1 MTSMKPAD
9 AIRMVLDEFNYAG
22 YLAETCKTREELDSR
37 KENIDEM
44 IFSASFKDT
53 LADYLEEVAL
63 VNEDRE
69 DEKDDKN
76 GVGLS
81 TIHASKGL
89 EYGLA
94 FIVGLEEEIFPHWR
108 SLTSEAEI
116 EEERRLMYVALT
128 RAETYLFMTSAR
140 ERRNRRSRK
149 SRFLWELK
157 EAL

>member
-1 MTSMKPAD
+1 M
-9 AIRMVLDEFNYAG
+9 
-22 YLAETCKTREELDSR
+22 
-37 KENIDEM
+37 
-44 IFSASFKDT
+44 
-53 LADYLEEVAL
+53 
-63 VNEDRE
+63 
-69 DEKDDKN
+69 
-76 GVGLS
+76 
-81 TIHASKGL
+81 
-89 EYGLA
+89 
-94 FIVGLEEEIFPHWR
+94 GLEEEIFPHWR